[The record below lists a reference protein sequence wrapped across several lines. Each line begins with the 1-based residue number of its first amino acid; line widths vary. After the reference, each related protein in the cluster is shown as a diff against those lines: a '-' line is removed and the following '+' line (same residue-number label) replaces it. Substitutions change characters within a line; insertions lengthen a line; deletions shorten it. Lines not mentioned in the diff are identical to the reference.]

1 MDQTGVSSVSSSL
14 RAQEGDH
21 VFVKTTQSEILLEAV
36 PDALVGMD
44 HKAVIRSV
52 NRQAKSLFGYNRDD
66 LIGQPVETLAP
77 ERPWQIYASHREAYF
92 AGRRTQSIGLDLELS
107 GRRRDRSE
115 LPANINMSHID
126 TGDGLWDHG
135 GA

>member
-1 MDQTGVSSVSSSL
+1 M
-14 RAQEGDH
+14 
-21 VFVKTTQSEILLEAV
+21 FVKTTQFEILLEAV

-52 NRQAKSLFGYNRDD
+52 NRQTKSLFGYNRDD
-66 LIGQPVETLAP
+66 LIGQPVETLVP
-77 ERPWQIYASHREAYF
+77 EPPWQIHASRREAHF

-107 GRRRDRSE
+107 GRHRDRTEARADIS
-115 LPANINMSHID
+115 LPHIH
-126 TGDGLWDHG
+126 TGDVLWDHG

>member
-1 MDQTGVSSVSSSL
+1 
-14 RAQEGDH
+14 
-21 VFVKTTQSEILLEAV
+21 VKTTQSEILLEAV

-52 NRQAKSLFGYNRDD
+52 NRQTKSLFGYNRDD
-66 LIGQPVETLAP
+66 LIGQPIETLAP
-77 ERPWQIYASHREAYF
+77 ELPWQIYASHREADF

-107 GRRRDRSE
+107 GRHRDRSE
-115 LPANINMSHID
+115 FPANISMSHID
-126 TGDGLWDHG
+126 NRNVLLDHG